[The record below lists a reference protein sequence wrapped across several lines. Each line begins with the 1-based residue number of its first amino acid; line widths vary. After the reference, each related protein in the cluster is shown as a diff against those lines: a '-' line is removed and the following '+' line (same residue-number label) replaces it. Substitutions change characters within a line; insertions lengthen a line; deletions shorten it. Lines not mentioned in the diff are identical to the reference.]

1 MRKINLEDARAD
13 FTAHAALYVLVTIS
27 LIVLNFSFLTGFW
40 WSVVPLVGWGLALAL
55 HYRYLRRIERADADR
70 RGPVPAAGGD
80 GKPVRLMLTRP
91 DG

>member
-13 FTAHAALYVLVTIS
+13 FSAHAAMYVLVTIT

-40 WSVVPLVGWGLALAL
+40 WSVVPLVAWGLALAL

-70 RGPVPAAGGD
+70 WARTQRRAATAKPAS
-80 GKPVRLMLTRP
+80 
-91 DG
+91 